1 MENIKVVTEV
11 LDGLMPYALP
21 AEGKRKCKIFADGK
35 EIFPGSLTVEHD
47 TWALK
52 VGIRPEGWQGF
63 LFRENGGGGSFTIPW
78 ACGPKGEIL
87 VGMVQENR
95 PNMGGPVWCIMG
107 GFVDLGENH
116 DQSQK
121 REAAEEG
128 GLDTGGAKKLPGVG
142 IVSNRLFWV
151 ADVKGGEGGRVFE
164 KEYLLNQLEPVEGE
178 EDVWKPKEG
187 IIKYKKKESVIHF
200 FPVAKAIT
208 ITGDAFMLSGISQ
221 LLVKLG
227 KV

>member
-164 KEYLLNQLEPVEGE
+164 KEYFFLQLEPRRGRRRLETERGDHQVQE
-178 EDVWKPKEG
+178 ERERDPLFSGRQGNYDHWRR
-187 IIKYKKKESVIHF
+187 IHALRD
-200 FPVAKAIT
+200 FP
-208 ITGDAFMLSGISQ
+208 AFG
-221 LLVKLG
+221 
-227 KV
+227 